1 MCKISVIIP
10 AYNAGN
16 TIENTLKSLI
26 YQTIT
31 DFEAIIVNDGSTDNT
46 VEKIQNVLK
55 DVNFQWKLISQINQG
70 VSAARNRGLIE
81 AKGDY
86 VCFLDADDYYAETF
100 FEKMYNKAKEN
111 DADIVFCNYSD
122 VNEKGRKLS
131 IFKKQ
136 NEYITNSLTGEEALY
151 LILSKKIWVHL
162 GAVLYKRSL
171 LIENHIFFINGSRLG
186 EDTELNIKAFFHAK
200 LVNSLCETLMFYVKR
215 NRSATNREHDL
226 SVFHSQ
232 ASLRRSL
239 AYLERTNPKNLKLI
253 NLVKE
258 EILRKNLHDLFH
270 LYRSSKIDNEMME
283 KILQNKVI
291 KSNLNKLKKNE
302 LTTSE
307 KFGLFL
313 IKYCPLKLRTII
325 KYFSNLFYKIYKYKA
340 YK

>member
-10 AYNAGN
+10 AYNAEK
-16 TIENTLKSLI
+16 TIENTLKSLV
-26 YQTIT
+26 YQTFT

-46 VEKIQNVLK
+46 VQKIQNTLK
-55 DVNFQWKLISQINQG
+55 DVNFQWKLISQINKG

-100 FEKMYNKAKEN
+100 FEKMYNKAKESN
-111 DADIVFCNYSD
+111 YDIVFCNYRD

-131 IFKKQ
+131 IYQKQ
-136 NEYITNSLTGEEALY
+136 NEYMGKPLTGEDVLY
-151 LILSKKIWVHL
+151 LILSKKIWVHM
-162 GAVLYKRSL
+162 GAAIYNRSL
-171 LIENHIFFINGSRLG
+171 LIKNHIFFKSGSRFG
-186 EDTELNIKAFFHAK
+186 EDTEFNIKAFSHSK
-200 LVNSLCETLMFYVKR
+200 LVNSLSDTLMYYVKR
-215 NRSATNREHDL
+215 NESATNQQHDL

-239 AYLERTNPKNLKLI
+239 AYLERTNPKNIKLI
-253 NLVKE
+253 NLLKV
-258 EILRKNLHDLFH
+258 EILRKNLHNLFH
-270 LYRSSKIDNEMME
+270 LYRSSKIDNETME

-291 KSNLNKLKKNE
+291 KSNLSKLKKKE

-313 IKYCPLKLRTII
+313 IKHCPVKSRRVIN
-325 KYFSNLFYKIYKYKA
+325 YFSNLFYKIYKYKS
-340 YK
+340 YR